1 MSDKWVSTFAERL
14 NEALVIRKITLAELS
29 RMTNISEGTISNY
42 RKGKYTPKQKRLGK
56 FAEALNVSVSWLLG
70 ADVPMEPFPKQLK
83 SFDLLPLLP
92 SELTLDDMGWENE
105 GFVDSEKE
113 MAKYAASKNR
123 GIKIPVLG
131 EVAAGIPIDAIE
143 DIIDYEEITFEM
155 SQTGEFFGLII
166 KGNSMEPKIS
176 DGDVVIVRKQS
187 SVENGEIAVVLVNGD
202 SATVKRVKYMDSGI
216 MLMPTNPQY
225 EPMFYDKQQVATL
238 PVQIIGRVMELRAK
252 F

>member
-1 MSDKWVSTFAERL
+1 MTELYKNIKTLREQLGFSQDELAKRTGYTSRSSIAKIEKGLVDLSQSKIELFAE
-14 NEALVIRKITLAELS
+14 V
-29 RMTNISEGTISNY
+29 
-42 RKGKYTPKQKRLGK
+42 LG
-56 FAEALNVSVSWLLG
+56 VSPG
-70 ADVPMEPFPKQLK
+70 
-83 SFDLLPLLP
+83 DL
-92 SELTLDDMGWENE
+92 MGWENE

-113 MAKYAASKNR
+113 MAKYAASKNK

-143 DIIDYEEITFEM
+143 DIIDYEEITQDM
-155 SQTGEFFGLII
+155 AKQGDFFGLII

-202 SATVKRVKYMDSGI
+202 SATVKRVKYMDNGI
-216 MLMPTNPQY
+216 ILMPTNPQY

>member
-1 MSDKWVSTFAERL
+1 MTD
-14 NEALVIRKITLAELS
+14 IGYKIKKLRTEL
-29 RMTNISEGTISNY
+29 G
-42 RKGKYTPKQKRLGK
+42 
-56 FAEALNVSVSWLLG
+56 
-70 ADVPMEPFPKQLK
+70 
-83 SFDLLPLLP
+83 
-92 SELTLDDMGWENE
+92 LTLEEVGKVVGVSKSTVRKWETGYIENMGRDKIALLAKALKVSPIYLMGWENE

-113 MAKYAASKNR
+113 MAKYAASKNK

-202 SATVKRVKYMDSGI
+202 SATVKRVKYMDNGI

>member
-1 MSDKWVSTFAERL
+1 MTD
-14 NEALVIRKITLAELS
+14 IGYKIKKLRTEL
-29 RMTNISEGTISNY
+29 G
-42 RKGKYTPKQKRLGK
+42 
-56 FAEALNVSVSWLLG
+56 
-70 ADVPMEPFPKQLK
+70 
-83 SFDLLPLLP
+83 
-92 SELTLDDMGWENE
+92 LTLEEVGKVVGVSKSTVRKWETGYIENMGRDKIALLAKALKVSPIYLMGWENE

-113 MAKYAASKNR
+113 MAKYAASKNK

-176 DGDVVIVRKQS
+176 DGDVVIVRKQT

-202 SATVKRVKYMDSGI
+202 SATVKRVKYMDNGI